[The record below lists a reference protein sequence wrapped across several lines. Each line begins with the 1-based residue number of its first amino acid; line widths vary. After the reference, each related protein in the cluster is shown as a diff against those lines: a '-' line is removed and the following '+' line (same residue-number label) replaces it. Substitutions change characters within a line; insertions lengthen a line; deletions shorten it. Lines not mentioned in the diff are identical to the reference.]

1 MQGRSRLAMRQSTQ
15 GNMSLSG
22 SNLVL
27 TGLDLDAQ
35 LAKFESSQNF
45 NLFDVGALLFAGPVG
60 LAVTKGYE
68 FADLGTKS
76 KGSTQIRSVV
86 SKWKVERGVAQ
97 ATDVALATNANRLAV
112 QGGLDFVTNQYR
124 DITVALLDANGCAKA
139 RQKISGAFTK
149 PIIDKSSFLVPVGPL
164 LRLLEKAKTFI
175 AGPADTCEVFLQW
188 IGGSGEIEGA
198 ASICAQLP

>member
-1 MQGRSRLAMRQSTQ
+1 MYLPAW
-15 GNMSLSG
+15 
-22 SNLVL
+22 
-27 TGLDLDAQ
+27 DLDAQ
-35 LAKFESSQNF
+35 LAKFESSQNL
-45 NLFDVGALLFAGPVG
+45 NLFDVGTLLFAGPVG

-68 FADLGTKS
+68 VADLGTKF

-86 SKWKVERGVAQ
+86 SKWKVEKGVAQ

-175 AGPADTCEVFLQW
+175 AGPADTCEVFYN
-188 IGGSGEIEGA
+188 GSVA
-198 ASICAQLP
+198 AVK